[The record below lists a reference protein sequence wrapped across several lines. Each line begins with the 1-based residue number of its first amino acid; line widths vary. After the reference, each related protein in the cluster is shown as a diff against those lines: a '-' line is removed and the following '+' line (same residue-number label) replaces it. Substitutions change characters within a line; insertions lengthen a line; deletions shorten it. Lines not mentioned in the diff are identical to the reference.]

1 MPITRR
7 KPVKRAVDAFGS
19 IGLGDHSDLLY
30 SIPVKYNNAGVT
42 IALNI
47 DTGSADHWVITDQ
60 CNTSTCT
67 NSDSARLPS
76 SSVNST
82 GSEVSMFYGDS
93 TTGTSAHGTVAM
105 ETISVAGLAMENQ
118 AFGAID
124 RTDNV
129 AIRFGASGIFG
140 LGFPSGSK
148 IQQAVVTNEF
158 GYIAGN
164 TDSFISNIDTHG
176 PLASRMSMS
185 GGLERD
191 VYAITLQ
198 RNQVDVGGEGTM
210 HIGKLPDGVDES
222 LMTWVPVRLYS
233 VADGGMPPPSFAR
246 QEVYP
251 FRWEVDIEGV
261 FLNGVEVP
269 QSTATGTSGGRVTAL
284 IDTGNSLIRG
294 PRDVVNNILS
304 TVSPSFS
311 GNGQAPPLPCS
322 TPHTLSYQI
331 GGKRFPVDPRDFISP
346 SSNGGAITCVADNL
360 VPTDP
365 PAFGAQFSWSLGDP
379 FFKSNLVA
387 FHFGNNTHPSVD
399 PPMMGFMSL
408 VPDNADDLLRQ
419 AVQGAV
425 DNGGVFESRLDL
437 APTQAAQDLQDITLG
452 AEPTGVQQ
460 PAQDAPAP
468 APTGTSNG
476 SGSSDTPTSNDPPT
490 SNDNPSSDEPNTDSA
505 PSDEGNQDEGG
516 RGEGGS
522 GNAGEAPEG
531 ASLRGAVASMWGCL
545 AVVGAVVALTGM

>member
-1 MPITRR
+1 M
-7 KPVKRAVDAFGS
+7 KRAVDASGS

-148 IQQAVVTNEF
+148 IQQAVVTEQF

-176 PLASRMSMS
+176 PLASRISMS

-210 HIGKLPDGVDES
+210 HIGKLPDGIDES

-233 VADGGMPPPSFAR
+233 MEDGGMPPPSFAR

-251 FRWEVDIEGV
+251 FRWEIDIEGV

-269 QSTATGTSGGRVTAL
+269 QSTVTGTSGGRVTAL
-284 IDTGNSLIRG
+284 VDTGNSLIRG

-311 GNGQAPPLPCS
+311 GNGQAPFLPCS

-346 SSNGGAITCVADNL
+346 SENGGAVTCVADNL

-365 PAFGAQFSWSLGDP
+365 PSFGAQFSWSLGDP

-419 AVQGAV
+419 AVQGAEA
-425 DNGGVFESRLDL
+425 NGGVFESRLDL

-460 PAQDAPAP
+460 QPTQDAPSP
-468 APTGTSNG
+468 APTSNG
-476 SGSSDTPTSNDPPT
+476 SGGSPDTPTANDAPTNTDPPIT
-490 SNDNPSSDEPNTDSA
+490 NQPGSDAPASDSP
-505 PSDEGNQDEGG
+505 PSDEGSQDEDSPDS
-516 RGEGGS
+516 E
-522 GNAGEAPEG
+522 NAGEVPEPEG
-531 ASLRGAVASMWGCL
+531 ASLRGAVASMWGSL
-545 AVVGAVVALTGM
+545 VVGSVVVALTGM